1 MGGLEEVEVVL
12 WLAAPLVY
20 MLPTLVYRITGSSLW
35 RVPIFAL
42 WNLLL
47 GWTVIG
53 WFYLLFR
60 AMSPG
65 EREPPAA
72 PAVVMDGPGAGSGP
86 RSEAADEHGS
96 ARREIVAVLRAT
108 GSARLLHVATGVRVV
123 VTLEGGAAEA
133 GYRLEVPTESLDPRR
148 GQRHR
153 ARRAVEEM
161 AWREL
166 DHGADSAATPTS
178 LPDEAAAW
186 HVSVSRGDATAAA
199 AAALGLLAT
208 IVDQPLGVPVR
219 VSAGA

>member
-1 MGGLEEVEVVL
+1 MAGLEWEVVL
-12 WLAAPLVY
+12 WMAVPVLY

-53 WFYLLFR
+53 WFFLLFR
-60 AMSPG
+60 AVKAG
-65 EREPPAA
+65 EREPPAMV
-72 PAVVMDGPGAGSGP
+72 PAVVMDGPGAGSG
-86 RSEAADEHGS
+86 RLSEAEGDEGS
-96 ARREIVAVLRAT
+96 ALREIVAALRAT
-108 GSARLLHVATGVRVV
+108 ASARLLHVATGVRVV
-123 VTLEGGAAEA
+123 VTLEGGAAGT
-133 GYRLEVPTESLDPRR
+133 GYRLEVPTKSLDPRR

-153 ARRAVEEM
+153 ARRAVEET

-166 DHGADSAATPTS
+166 DQGPDSAATPTS

-199 AAALGLLAT
+199 AAALRLLST
-208 IVDQPLGVPVR
+208 IVDQPPGLPVQ
-219 VSAGA
+219 VSAGV